1 MFYLLCLKAREPTN
15 EAGAE
20 TKLVWAMPCKEE
32 EDRRSKSR
40 NFRNLLSH
48 ADIAEIRRNIYL
60 TSKNT
65 KDPKGFSFKG
75 WGLTA

>member
-1 MFYLLCLKAREPTN
+1 MPTCSLSVDSIVVRWNQPVSPYFFFNDRIDHFYLLCLRQEKWQ
-15 EAGAE
+15 
-20 TKLVWAMPCKEE
+20 K
-32 EDRRSKSR
+32 
-40 NFRNLLSH
+40 
-48 ADIAEIRRNIYL
+48 RRNIYL